1 MSDPSDPSAPQ
12 HPSEPQHAQ
21 YSQYPPP
28 GAYPSPSGA
37 YQQPGYQQPGYQQP
51 GYQQQPG
58 YPAPARRS
66 LAERVGERTL
76 RRPQPR
82 QGVSLAG
89 VGVGL
94 AVVGVLVWGGD
105 FLAGGG
111 GAEAVGGGSSR
122 QLLGIAL
129 SLAVV
134 VIGYTLAVR
143 RSRGP
148 LATAGVV
155 ASALGVP
162 VLFGF
167 LTVDSNGGGTSGLP
181 VSLDAIVL
189 VSVLVWVLSYL
200 FVPGARG
207 HAFYLGLSSVLLW
220 VYVLDKAV
228 PELFSPA
235 SLFFGFD
242 PFQSD
247 RPPGPDW
254 ATVAALS
261 IMFGVLYYLVGFTL
275 DWRGRAGAAVPFTIS
290 GFVAMA
296 VGIAAASADL
306 HEIGTGIV
314 LIVLGL
320 GLGTYGARSGRRFTT
335 WAWSAAVAVGVA
347 VIVGKVAGNNA
358 AGGGIALIVC
368 GVGLV
373 FVGEVLARSLHEPD
387 DLALPA
393 MGANPVH

>member
-1 MSDPSDPSAPQ
+1 
-12 HPSEPQHAQ
+12 
-21 YSQYPPP
+21 
-28 GAYPSPSGA
+28 
-37 YQQPGYQQPGYQQP
+37 
-51 GYQQQPG
+51 
-58 YPAPARRS
+58 
-66 LAERVGERTL
+66 
-76 RRPQPR
+76 
-82 QGVSLAG
+82 

-111 GAEAVGGGSSR
+111 GGGSVGGGSSR

-143 RSRGP
+143 RQRGP

-167 LTVDSNGGGTSGLP
+167 LTVDSGGGTSGLP
-181 VSLDAIVL
+181 FSLDAIVL
-189 VSVLVWVLSYL
+189 VSVLVWVVSYL

-207 HAFYLGLSSVLLW
+207 HAFYLGLSTALLW
-220 VYVLDKAV
+220 VYVLDKAA

-261 IMFGVLYYLVGFTL
+261 IMFGALYYLVGFTL
-275 DWRGRAGAAVPFTIS
+275 DWRGRAGAAVPFAIS

-314 LIVLGL
+314 LIVVGL
-320 GLGTYGARSGRRFTT
+320 GLGAYGARSGRRFTT
-335 WAWSAAVAVGVA
+335 WAWSAAVALGVA
-347 VIVGKVAGNNA
+347 VIVGKAAGNNA

-373 FVGEVLARSLHEPD
+373 VGGEVLARSLHEPD

-393 MGANPVH
+393 MGTNPVH